1 MRAEQL
7 VKNILN
13 LDARIRFV
21 GVMEKSGHLYVSVT
35 KDGLQQYLSGRN
47 PEISMSQSVYIVD
60 LRKMFVGE
68 LGSLQ
73 SIVYIHDKVKIFS
86 MPIKEHVLAVST
98 ESMVNV
104 DELVEKITRYVKSV
118 EGELSLYPPSNVVD
132 PEKKESL
139 RNLLESGI
147 SEDLIAEQLDLDVST
162 VQAIVHEIRG

>member
-7 VKNILN
+7 VKNIMN
-13 LDARIRFV
+13 LDAQIRFV

-60 LRKMFVGE
+60 LRKMFVSE

-73 SIVYIHDKVKIFS
+73 SVVYIHDKVKIFS

-98 ESMVNV
+98 ESIVNV
-104 DELVEKITRYVKSV
+104 DELVEKIARYIKSV
-118 EGELSLYPPSNVVD
+118 EDELSLYPPSNMVN

-147 SEDLIAEQLDLDVST
+147 SEDLIAEQLDLDIST
-162 VQAIVHEIRG
+162 VRAIVHEIRG